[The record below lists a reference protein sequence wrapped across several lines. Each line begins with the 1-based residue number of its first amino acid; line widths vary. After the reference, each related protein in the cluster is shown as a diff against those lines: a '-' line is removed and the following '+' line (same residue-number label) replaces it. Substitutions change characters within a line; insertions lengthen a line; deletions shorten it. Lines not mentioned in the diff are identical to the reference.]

1 MSLDLT
7 LFNLLYGFASTHKIV
22 GLFVGFLA
30 NYFTYFLVGF
40 FIWFIFQRANWKERV
55 YIASL
60 AIISVVISRG
70 IFTELSAF
78 FFYRVRPYIALGL
91 PTLGS
96 TLTDG
101 SFPSGHMT
109 FLVPIALTIWSEDKR
124 LGNWF
129 LIGTIL
135 VGVSRIAYGYHWP
148 SDILGG
154 IVVGYIFFYLTKK
167 FLPR

>member
-7 LFNLLYGFASTHKIV
+7 LFNLLYDFTSTHKVV
-22 GLFVGFLA
+22 GFFIGFLA
-30 NYFTYFLVGF
+30 NYFTYFLVVV
-40 FIWFIFQRANWKERV
+40 FIWFVFQRVNWKEKI

-60 AIISVVISRG
+60 AIISIVISRG

-78 FFYRVRPYIALGL
+78 FFNRVRPYIALGL
-91 PTLGS
+91 PTLG
-96 TLTDG
+96 LTTG
-101 SFPSGHMT
+101 SFPSGHMA
-109 FLVPIALTIWSEDKR
+109 FLVPLALIVRSEDRK

-129 LIGTIL
+129 FVGTLL
-135 VGVSRIAYGYHWP
+135 VGISRIAYGYHWP

-154 IVVGYIFFYLTKK
+154 IVVGVIFYYLTKK